1 MNLDRAQSDL
11 DRCPNCK
18 CALEIAA
25 VKFGFLYRPIMLFV
39 CPNCG
44 LIRENAIKRI
54 GVRDRVAA
62 LAGKRLSPLPSSRYR
77 LLRLVAEAL
86 AARHERHQ

>member
-1 MNLDRAQSDL
+1 LVPVHTGGDGMKLDHAQSDL
-11 DRCPNCK
+11 DRCPNCR

-25 VKFGFLYRPIMLFV
+25 LKFSFLYQPVMLFV

-44 LIRENAIKRI
+44 LMRENAIKRI

-62 LAGKRLSPLPSSRYR
+62 FAGKRLSPLPSSDIG
-77 LLRLVAEAL
+77 
-86 AARHERHQ
+86 